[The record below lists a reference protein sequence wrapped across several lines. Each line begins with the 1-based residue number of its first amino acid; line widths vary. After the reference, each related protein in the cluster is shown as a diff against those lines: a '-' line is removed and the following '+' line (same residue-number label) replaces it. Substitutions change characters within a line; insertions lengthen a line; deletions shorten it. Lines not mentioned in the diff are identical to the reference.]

1 MQLLGEI
8 KATKLI
14 ADLIEGRPGLR
25 MSHNEPDHPAHRQ
38 RVQASIESL
47 VRFIAA
53 CGHETDEGVCRM
65 APPWPRPARR
75 HRDHSSGQVTMT
87 IPGTS

>member
-1 MQLLGEI
+1 
-8 KATKLI
+8 
-14 ADLIEGRPGLR
+14 
-25 MSHNEPDHPAHRQ
+25 
-38 RVQASIESL
+38 VQASIESL